1 VRVGRSALDDQAK
14 RRIEEQ
20 NPGIEFDWPRIL
32 KGQGSPASEPRPPD
46 IRSRDD
52 RDRRG
57 RADGRGKPST
67 QRDRD
72 RERRPPA
79 APQPAPARRPD
90 PPPAPV
96 VPQAARA
103 EAEPVA
109 ADAAEAEREVVEIAP
124 ATHLGTP
131 AHHRLGDEGV
141 QRLRVRYVEIL
152 MGIEERIPDPARQ
165 AELKSAAERLN
176 PDAWLTD
183 ADVVQGLEQYEAVL
197 ATLGEV
203 AGRKRRRR
211 RRGGRGAAEPAAAPE
226 SSTDAAPDREPSGV
240 GGEAIDAGD
249 PGPDRSGGDDG
260 PV

>member
-1 VRVGRSALDDQAK
+1 VS
-14 RRIEEQ
+14 
-20 NPGIEFDWPRIL
+20 
-32 KGQGSPASEPRPPD
+32 
-46 IRSRDD
+46 
-52 RDRRG
+52 
-57 RADGRGKPST
+57 
-67 QRDRD
+67 
-72 RERRPPA
+72 
-79 APQPAPARRPD
+79 
-90 PPPAPV
+90 PPAPV
-96 VPQAARA
+96 
-103 EAEPVA
+103 EAEPVVA
-109 ADAAEAEREVVEIAP
+109 VSDAAEAEREVVEIAP

-131 AHHRLGDEGV
+131 AHHRLGGEGV

-152 MGIEERIPDPARQ
+152 MGIEERISDAARK